1 MWPSAFYFWIFQVPG
16 CSRYIWYSRT
26 LDPSPERYL
35 KRYLS
40 WCKVIILLSGT
51 GILVSVQDSWFSTF
65 YHSTRLFLVCRMFGG
80 SISRYFG
87 KLHSLEGRCGAYFLP
102 WFDSPL
108 LEQCNCMQ
116 GSHWTSST
124 SVNVE
129 WTCCCLSVFVG
140 FTPLADAAAMA
151 SSPPSAG
158 NSFGASADRWD
169 GVKAFSGIA
178 GFYQKNQEL
187 QRLLR
192 NKFQEQTWK

>member
-1 MWPSAFYFWIFQVPG
+1 LGAQSPDILASCTPWKGGVEHIF
-16 CSRYIWYSRT
+16 CHDLTAI
-26 LDPSPERYL
+26 
-35 KRYLS
+35 
-40 WCKVIILLSGT
+40 
-51 GILVSVQDSWFSTF
+51 
-65 YHSTRLFLVCRMFGG
+65 
-80 SISRYFG
+80 
-87 KLHSLEGRCGAYFLP
+87 
-102 WFDSPL
+102 DSPL

-192 NKFQEQTWK
+192 NKFQEQT